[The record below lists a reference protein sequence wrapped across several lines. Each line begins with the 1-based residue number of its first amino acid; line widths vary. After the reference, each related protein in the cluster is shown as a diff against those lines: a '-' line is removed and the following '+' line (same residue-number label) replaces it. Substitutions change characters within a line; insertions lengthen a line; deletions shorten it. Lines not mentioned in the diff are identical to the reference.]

1 MKDTTLSK
9 KVGEK
14 YEPMITLK
22 QGKYGIQFAFT
33 PQFQKEL
40 YAWVKSQDG
49 TYMNLNVKVWDD
61 KPDAHNQAKGNGY
74 APKDVY
80 DDELPPF

>member
-9 KVGEK
+9 SRREIRT
-14 YEPMITLK
+14 YDNAK